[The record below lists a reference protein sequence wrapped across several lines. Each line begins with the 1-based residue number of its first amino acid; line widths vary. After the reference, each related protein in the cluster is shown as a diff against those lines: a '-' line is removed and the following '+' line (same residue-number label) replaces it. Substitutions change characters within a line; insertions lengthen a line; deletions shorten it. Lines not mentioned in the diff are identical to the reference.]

1 MNKLLIILFY
11 TAIVITSITI
21 LTFLVLLYI
30 LIWWDVTYINEI
42 LMTLFLT
49 SCVSFLIIPIT
60 GELLN
65 KL

>member
-1 MNKLLIILFY
+1 MNKLLTILFY
-11 TAIVITSITI
+11 TAIVIASITI
-21 LTFLVLLYI
+21 LTFFVLMYI
-30 LIWWDVTYINEI
+30 LIWWDVIYINEI

-49 SCVSFLIIPIT
+49 FCISFLTIPFT